1 MAELV
6 DASDSKSGIS
16 NDVQVRFLF
25 WAQKVRIRILTFFV
39 LVPHRDKSALC
50 NRRMVEMSWVSKLS
64 ASGEQQVIL
73 RRFTRN
79 EMIGIE

>member
-25 WAQKVRIRILTFFV
+25 WAHLNSELTIKSIRFF
-39 LVPHRDKSALC
+39 LLFSATQSL
-50 NRRMVEMSWVSKLS
+50 
-64 ASGEQQVIL
+64 
-73 RRFTRN
+73 
-79 EMIGIE
+79 